1 MGELKIAVT
10 VHHRNDLYCVGWGVK
25 LYSLTHSSY
34 WSRLRK
40 VFVQKTT
47 TTNDSDFQK
56 FLKQKWKWA
65 FVFKQKKL
73 WTKRNS

>member
-1 MGELKIAVT
+1 MTYIVSGGALNSTHSLIAVT
-10 VHHRNDLYCVGWGVK
+10 EVDQERYLYK
-25 LYSLTHSSY
+25 
-34 WSRLRK
+34 
-40 VFVQKTT
+40 KTT